1 MRFLSV
7 FIISIVV
14 IAIAYLSFLEIAIE
28 HESNPAP
35 KLSIVATVILAVF
48 SFPFMEFWTIL
59 GGDLLKKVLGDGGT
73 WMLFTFLDIALWAF
87 AFTWVITRRL
97 ARRTPNE

>member
-1 MRFLSV
+1 MQFFSI
-7 FIISIVV
+7 FIITLVV
-14 IAIAYLSFLEIAIE
+14 IAFAYLSFLQIALE
-28 HESNPAP
+28 HESYSAP
-35 KLSIVATVILAVF
+35 QLSIVATVILAVF

-73 WMLFTFLDIALWAF
+73 WMLLTFLDIALWAF

-97 ARRTPNE
+97 ARRTSNE